1 MRHLRNGIFGL
12 LLTCVVGIS
21 GCSKGP
27 AAPTFDLVPASG
39 TVTLDGKPLSDASVS
54 FVFQSAPPTGFS
66 GSGGQTD
73 ANGKFQ
79 VMTDAK
85 IGTIAGNFKV
95 LVSKLTMPDGSPVK
109 NDPASGMDIVQLQM
123 QGQLKENVPEK
134 YTVVETTD
142 QTADVTKD
150 GKNEFELKL
159 TSQ

>member
-1 MRHLRNGIFGL
+1 MWHLRNGISGL
-12 LLTCVVGIS
+12 LLTCFVGIS

-54 FVFQSAPPTGFS
+54 FVFQATAPQGFS
-66 GSGGQTD
+66 GSGAQTD

-79 VMTDAK
+79 VETDAK
-85 IGTIAGNFKV
+85 MGTISGNFKV

-109 NDPASGMDIVQLQM
+109 NDPAAGIDIVQLQM

-134 YTVVETTD
+134 YLVVDTTD
-142 QTADVTKD
+142 LSAEVTKG